1 MGMVRYGHEFLEAA
15 FIIYER
21 ASEAEPGLSMPPVP
35 ALYLLGHGLEL
46 TFKAYLLTRG
56 VTHAH
61 LRRALGHDL
70 DKALAHCEAHG
81 LKAVV
86 QWQTSEES
94 ALTLLNRLYSSK
106 ELEYIVTGTKLI
118 PHYPELQNFAV
129 KIFDAVGSQIGFRKR
144 LLSWAL

>member
-1 MGMVRYGHEFLEAA
+1 MGMARYGHEFLDAA

-61 LRRALGHDL
+61 LRRTLGHDL
-70 DKALAHCEAHG
+70 DKALTHCEAHG

-86 QWQTSEES
+86 QWQTSEET
-94 ALTLLNRLYSSK
+94 ALTLLNALYSSK
-106 ELEYIVTGTKLI
+106 ELEYIVTGAKVI
-118 PHYPELQNFAV
+118 PPYSELRRFA
-129 KIFDAVGSQIGFRKR
+129 KSIFDAVATQIGFRGR
-144 LLSWAL
+144 LG